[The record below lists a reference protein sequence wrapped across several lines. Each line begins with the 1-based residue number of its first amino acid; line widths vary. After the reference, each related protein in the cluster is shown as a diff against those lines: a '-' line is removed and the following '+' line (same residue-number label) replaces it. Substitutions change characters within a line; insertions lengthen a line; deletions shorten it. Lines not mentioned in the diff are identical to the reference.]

1 MFVLMEFTFLWGEI
15 DNNKMKKCI
24 HGVLVGMECFEK
36 NKAKKDDTE
45 GQPVSGCKAGLPESE
60 VKSHADF

>member
-1 MFVLMEFTFLWGEI
+1 
-15 DNNKMKKCI
+15 MKKCI

-36 NKAKKDDTE
+36 NTAKKDDTE